1 MYEVKNDI
9 VLKLLTKV
17 TIIRDIVNVRLSETH
32 APGYFNFV
40 LFFSNFIEMLYMY
53 HNNTLIMLSCE
64 TTSYCFHICY
74 ICTCADSN
82 FLPCLKK
89 YMDNIRVTRRT
100 SILFYAMIKSL
111 FWNMI
116 FFKWYQNQLSVLS
129 YHFCNL
135 T

>member
-1 MYEVKNDI
+1 MTLNFNGQMRHQVYFYILKLYSDISKCWRLFFDLVSAIYYAMYEVKNDI

-89 YMDNIRVTRRT
+89 
-100 SILFYAMIKSL
+100 L
-111 FWNMI
+111 
-116 FFKWYQNQLSVLS
+116 
-129 YHFCNL
+129 HG
-135 T
+135 